1 MKTLFLIVISFFT
14 FQLAHSNTIALK
26 PGDTIDVITE
36 ISSNFE
42 SDQFDTIAVDSG
54 TSSIYLKA
62 GVSND
67 GIYSWNINENSSAYV
82 IQFNVNQATVIISDS
97 SKGFLIEV
105 TRTNPY
111 VDRKFWVIYNN
122 LPTKPTI
129 PEGPKS
135 VCKGSSSQYKSSS
148 QNSEN
153 YEWKL
158 IPSDAGSL
166 TSDSLGSVSVNWN
179 SIYSGSAEI
188 FVRGIKGEAIGEF
201 SDTMTIAIESVPDK
215 PQIAGDIFVEV
226 NSSSICK
233 LTSNNGIPVNWN
245 VAPQNLCT
253 FFATKDEITLNFLK
267 PGYLFLSAYSTN
279 VCGNS
284 EESEILTI
292 RIVDVASL
300 ESKLDSLE
308 SENGELNE
316 KIEQVIADSTLA
328 GIKYRN
334 IIDSLGQEK
343 LICSDQLVLLTEYIH
358 ILNETI
364 NNLRDSITAIIA
376 EKKSLE
382 TELQKSLFQV
392 NELLILNQKLNL
404 QVDSLQIVISE
415 LQDEILVLGE
425 QFEILEGVLG
435 NTKAALAELTMELE
449 KYKDK
454 VSELEN
460 EKDTLQ
466 DQILTLI
473 AVNNALQ
480 SQIIELEKQL
490 SILSQVYILQWEVKE
505 VTTKTF
511 ETEIGKFSISLYPNP
526 SPGQIFIECSENMK
540 QIEVLNFQGEILKS
554 FTLNTKNTSLIVNR
568 TEMPV
573 GTYFIKIETDKGNS
587 LHKLIF
593 Q

>member
-490 SILSQVYILQWEVKE
+490 SILGQVYILQWEVKE

-540 QIEVLNFQGEILKS
+540 QIEILNFQGEILKS
-554 FTLNTKNTSLIVNR
+554 FTLNAKNTSLIVNR

>member
-1 MKTLFLIVISFFT
+1 MKTLFLIAISFFT
-14 FQLAHSNTIALK
+14 FQLAHSTTIALK
-26 PGDTIDVITE
+26 PGDTLDVITE

-158 IPSDAGSL
+158 VPSDAGSL
-166 TSDSLGSVSVNWN
+166 TSDSLGSVLVNWN

-201 SDTMTIAIESVPDK
+201 SDTITIDIESVPDK

-233 LTSNNGIPVNWN
+233 LTSNNGIPVSWN

-292 RIVDVASL
+292 RIVDVNSL

-334 IIDSLGQEK
+334 IIDSLVQEK

-435 NTKAALAELTMELE
+435 NTKAALAELTLELE
-449 KYKDK
+449 KCKDK

-460 EKDTLQ
+460 DKDTLQ

-554 FTLNTKNTSLIVNR
+554 FTLNAKNTSLIVNR

>member
-1 MKTLFLIVISFFT
+1 MVISFFT
-14 FQLAHSNTIALK
+14 FQLAHSTTIALK
-26 PGDTIDVITE
+26 PVDTLDVITE

-158 IPSDAGSL
+158 VPSEAGTL
-166 TSDSLGSVSVNWN
+166 TSDSLGSVLVNWN

-201 SDTMTIAIESVPDK
+201 SDTITIDIESVPDK

-233 LTSNNGIPVNWN
+233 LTSNNGIPVSWN

-253 FFATKDEITLNFLK
+253 FYSTKDEIALNFLK

-279 VCGNS
+279 ICGNS

-292 RIVDVASL
+292 RIVDVNSL

-334 IIDSLGQEK
+334 IIDSLVQEK

-435 NTKAALAELTMELE
+435 NTKAALAELTLELE
-449 KYKDK
+449 KCKDK

-460 EKDTLQ
+460 DKDTLQ

-540 QIEVLNFQGEILKS
+540 QIEILNFQGEILKS
-554 FTLNTKNTSLIVNR
+554 FTLNAKNTSLIVNR